1 MRIVFMGTP
10 DFAKVSL
17 EGLYNSGHEILA
29 VVTNP
34 DKPKGRGMK
43 LLASPVKEYALEK
56 GFKIYQPIKV
66 RKNEEFINE
75 VRGLNPDVL
84 VVVAYGKILPKEIL
98 EIPKYGAINVH
109 GSLLPKYR
117 GAAPIQWAVINGEAE
132 TGITTMFM
140 DEGMDTG
147 DMILKESTKIGEDET
162 TGELWER
169 MSYIGSKLLVQTL
182 EKIDNIKEKDK
193 LSFEELKII
202 VGAEKQGEDF
212 SVAPMLQKEI
222 AKIDWSKSGIEI
234 KNLVRGLNPIIGAY
248 SMLNGKKIKF
258 WKVDLVTN
266 NEIERE
272 FPETKEYAERISKIE
287 NGTILFAD
295 KKKGIFV
302 KTNDVAIALLELQGE
317 NSKKMDFKSFLN
329 GNNVEAGEIFE

>member
-117 GAAPIQWAVINGEAE
+117 GAAPIQWAVIDGEEE
-132 TGITTMFM
+132 TGVTTMYM
-140 DEGMDTG
+140 AEGLDTG
-147 DMILKESTKIGEDET
+147 DVIDTAVIKLDEKETGGSLFDKLAIEGGKLIVET
-162 TGELWER
+162 L
-169 MSYIGSKLLVQTL
+169 SKLENGTATRTQQDD
-182 EKIDNIKEKDK
+182 EKSSYAGKITKELGQIDFTKPA
-193 LSFEELKII
+193 
-202 VGAEKQGEDF
+202 VT
-212 SVAPMLQKEI
+212 
-222 AKIDWSKSGIEI
+222 IERLI
-234 KNLVRGLNPIIGAY
+234 RGLNPWPSAY
-248 SMLNGKKIKF
+248 TTLDGKAMKVWDATVEEGNVTEQPGEIVEIAKHYIKVATGENYLKINEIQLAGKK
-258 WKVDLVTN
+258 
-266 NEIERE
+266 RM
-272 FPETKEYAERISKIE
+272 P
-287 NGTILFAD
+287 
-295 KKKGIFV
+295 
-302 KTNDVAIALLELQGE
+302 
-317 NSKKMDFKSFLN
+317 MDAFLN
-329 GNNVEAGEIFE
+329 GYTIKENILGL